1 MQQTLPNKLKT
12 HNCIKLSIMF
22 WTESFS
28 PQTAWQ
34 TGTVEK
40 YAAATKTP
48 NQHQNPCTKVAAKLS
63 QSMLCGIC
71 FVWISAVVWCVGFF
85 FFFISAASDFKLNL
99 RCCIYSKN
107 SGIVTAQHYR
117 LCSHQPTP
125 FLSPLFSRSISLTPF
140 SLSGC
145 TSACRS
151 GYLIHVQRHRFLIL
165 WYSLRR
171 EADQTCL
178 TLGIHCP
185 SPQPP
190 HPSAPTFWKHAI
202 WRNVADA
209 PQRTLW

>member
-1 MQQTLPNKLKT
+1 MQPLQRHPTNIKIPVQKLLQS
-12 HNCIKLSIMF
+12 CPSRCSAASVLY
-22 WTESFS
+22 ESQRLFD
-28 PQTAWQ
+28 
-34 TGTVEK
+34 
-40 YAAATKTP
+40 
-48 NQHQNPCTKVAAKLS
+48 
-63 QSMLCGIC
+63 
-71 FVWISAVVWCVGFF
+71 VWGF

-165 WYSLRR
+165 
-171 EADQTCL
+171 
-178 TLGIHCP
+178 
-185 SPQPP
+185 
-190 HPSAPTFWKHAI
+190 
-202 WRNVADA
+202 
-209 PQRTLW
+209 